1 MYIGTERRQ
10 CRRYKAGGMNANIS
24 FQDESSGKVC
34 VERVN
39 PVDFNSFGM
48 SIETNLDLEI
58 ESRISLDI
66 SKGNNHASNIICIV
80 CYVENQGKNNRYGLQ
95 FDFAANE
102 YMYSDEL
109 EETLANIEKNLK
121 KNQNDPYRNLYR
133 RIKTRSR

>member
-10 CRRYKAGGMNANIS
+10 YPRYKAGGMIASIS
-24 FQDESSGKVC
+24 FQDESNGKVC
-34 VERVN
+34 AERVKA
-39 PVDFNSFGM
+39 VDFNSFGM

-66 SKGNNHASNIICIV
+66 SKGNNHTSDIICIV
-80 CYVENQGKNNRYGLQ
+80 CYAENQGKNNMYGLQ

-102 YMYSDEL
+102 YMYSDEM

-121 KNQNDPYRNLYR
+121 KNQNDPYRNIYR
-133 RIKTRSR
+133 RIKNSGR